1 MAINEGI
8 PKRKVIKPFTK
19 PTAIPIDKPK
29 AIANQGGI
37 P

>member
-1 MAINEGI
+1 MKECQIVRVIN
-8 PKRKVIKPFTK
+8 PFTK